1 VVCGLDV
8 FYVDTPRLLGWGGV
22 WRLFSTTPST
32 PPPTAPPSRRST
44 TTRPPAPRRLAER
57 VEGPPAG
64 GVGDVEETGLV
75 DHVHPPHDIH
85 LAFVKLVFHTL
96 LLYSLAA
103 SDSTIFITA
112 SISRSSSPANFCNNL
127 RNSIDTRSLKKGKN
141 RGISG

>member
-1 VVCGLDV
+1 MLIRRGFWAGGRVEAFLHNAEHATADGVSLN
-8 FYVDTPRLLGWGGV
+8 PRK
-22 WRLFSTTPST
+22 
-32 PPPTAPPSRRST
+32 ST

-57 VEGPPAG
+57 VEGPPTGG
-64 GVGDVEETGLV
+64 GVGDVEEAGLV

-85 LAFVKLVFHTL
+85 LAFVKPVFHTL

-103 SDSTIFITA
+103 SDSSLFITA
-112 SISRSSSPANFCNNL
+112 SISRSSSPANFSNNL